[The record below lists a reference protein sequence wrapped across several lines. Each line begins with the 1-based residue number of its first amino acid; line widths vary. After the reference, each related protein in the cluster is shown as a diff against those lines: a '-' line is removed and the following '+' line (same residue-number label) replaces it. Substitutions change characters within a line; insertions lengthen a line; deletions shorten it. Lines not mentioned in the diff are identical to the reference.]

1 MLEAEVVAVELDD
14 MDGAGQPAEQRAG
27 EPVQTTSRMSILRR
41 EMEVTIGCRRAF
53 MASAEHVK
61 QRSCFGKR
69 ELAVDRSRMLL
80 RSSIVST

>member
-14 MDGAGQPAEQRAG
+14 VDGAGQPAEQRAG
-27 EPVQTTSRMSILRR
+27 EPVHTTSRMSISHG
-41 EMEVTIGCRRAF
+41 EMEVKRGCRRAF
-53 MASAEHVK
+53 MASAERVK
-61 QRSCFGKR
+61 QRPCFGTR